1 MSTQVRC
8 AILQVQAKAY
18 VCLLLLFVGLSS
30 SARCQAPVPDSVWV
44 EARISEMLGKLT
56 LDEKL
61 AVIGGDQSF
70 YIRALPSI
78 GMPALKMSDGPY
90 GVRTFGRSTAY
101 AAGISLAAAWDP
113 GLARR
118 VGDSMGK
125 DARARGVHFLLAP
138 GVNIYRHR

>member
-1 MSTQVRC
+1 MSTHSRC
-8 AILQVQAKAY
+8 KILRVQAKAY
-18 VCLLLLFVGLSS
+18 VSFVCLLLLFIGLYS
-30 SARCQAPVPDSVWV
+30 SARSQAPVPNCPAV
-44 EARISEMLGKLT
+44 EARVSEMLGKLT

-61 AVIGGDQSF
+61 AVISGDQF
-70 YIRALPSI
+70 FFIRALPSI

-113 GLARR
+113 GLALR

-125 DARARGVHFLLAP
+125 DARARGVHFLLRR
-138 GVNIYRHR
+138 G

>member
-1 MSTQVRC
+1 LRKLIFLKAVLMSTDVSD
-8 AILQVQAKAY
+8 L
-18 VCLLLLFVGLSS
+18 
-30 SARCQAPVPDSVWV
+30 
-44 EARISEMLGKLT
+44 LGKLT
-56 LDEKL
+56 IDEKL

-70 YIRALPSI
+70 FIRALPSI

-90 GVRTFGRSTAY
+90 GIRTFGRSTAY

-138 GVNIYRHR
+138 GVQYLSFAVERAQF

>member
-1 MSTQVRC
+1 
-8 AILQVQAKAY
+8 VQAKAY
-18 VCLLLLFVGLSS
+18 VCFVCLLLLFMGLSS

-138 GVNIYRHR
+138 GVNIYRQR

>member
-1 MSTQVRC
+1 MLTHARC
-8 AILQVQAKAY
+8 AILQVQAKTY
-18 VCLLLLFVGLSS
+18 VSCIYLLLLFMGIFF
-30 SARCQAPVPDSVWV
+30 SARCQAPVPDSPRM
-44 EARISEMLGKLT
+44 EARVSEMLGKLT

-61 AVIGGDQSF
+61 AVISGDQF
-70 YIRALPSI
+70 FFIRALPSI

-138 GVNIYRHR
+138 GG